1 VTECIATVTT
11 MRSGADTAVADAGT
25 RQVGPLV
32 CAGLGAVAALL
43 ALVPWLLTGM
53 RLPLQNLWAEQTLPA
68 DMPVALLPLSQYAI
82 TDVLALVVM
91 GYGAAGAGVR
101 ALQRAPSVRLP
112 SKAALYAGA
121 GTLVVHLVV
130 ALQSLTVVASGL
142 SVRTASM
149 VYVAALAA
157 LVATAVLAGWVV
169 LVLVT
174 VRSRAVAVI
183 GLTLMAVLAGP
194 WLTALL
200 APTGTAP
207 GPVAAEALT
216 SVVRWVPAVLVGVA
230 VAWGGL
236 RGHIRILAGLAA
248 VLVLWVVPAA
258 LTALSSAAGYR
269 VAFGRPAELAGF
281 AGQVLRAALLQVDSV
296 VPPLLLAVAVAVGG
310 IAMVQLLG
318 RPRARE
324 AISAPSR

>member
-11 MRSGADTAVADAGT
+11 MHSGADTAVADAGT

-68 DMPVALLPLSQYAI
+68 DMPVALLPLNQYAV
-82 TDVLALVVM
+82 TDVLALVVI

-101 ALQRAPSVRLP
+101 ALRCAPSVALP
-112 SKAALYAGA
+112 SRAALYAGA
-121 GTLVVHLVV
+121 GASVVHLVV
-130 ALQSLTVVASGL
+130 ALQSLGVVASGL
-142 SVRTASM
+142 STRTAST

-169 LVLVT
+169 LVLVAI
-174 VRSRAVAVI
+174 RPRAVAVI
-183 GLTLMAVLAGP
+183 GLALVAVLAEP

-207 GPVAAEALT
+207 GPVATEALT
-216 SVVRWVPAVLVGVA
+216 SVVRWVPAVLLGAA

-236 RGHIRILAGLAA
+236 RGHVEVLTGLAA
-248 VLVLWVVPAA
+248 VLVLWVVPAV
-258 LTALSSAAGYR
+258 LTALSAAAGYR
-269 VAFGRPAELAGF
+269 VAFGRPAELADFGV
-281 AGQVLRAALLQVDSV
+281 QVLRAALLQVDLV

-310 IAMVQLLG
+310 IAMSRLLG
-318 RPRARE
+318 RWRAGE
-324 AISAPSR
+324 VISAPSR